1 LIRTVRG
8 QGYMVPSEAELALA
22 VPVVA
27 PAAAEIASGP
37 PVIAAS

>member
-1 LIRTVRG
+1 VRG

-27 PAAAEIASGP
+27 PDAAEIASP
-37 PVIAAS
+37 PPAIAAS

>member
-8 QGYMVPSEAELALA
+8 QGYMVPSEAELTLA

-27 PAAAEIASGP
+27 PVAAEISSP
-37 PVIAAS
+37 PTAIAAS

>member
-8 QGYMVPSEAELALA
+8 QGYMVPSEAELTFA

-27 PAAAEIASGP
+27 PASAEIASPP
-37 PVIAAS
+37 PVIAVS